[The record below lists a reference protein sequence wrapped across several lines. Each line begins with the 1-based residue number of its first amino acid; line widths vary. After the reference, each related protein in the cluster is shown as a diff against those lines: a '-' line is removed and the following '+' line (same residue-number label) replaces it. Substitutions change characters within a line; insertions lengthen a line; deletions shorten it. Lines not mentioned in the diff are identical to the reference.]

1 MSGRYVQDILRPGM
15 SEHLPRGLWLE
26 LPVTK
31 GPLLPQQRSSIAVQE
46 GLAPN
51 KVGGQ
56 GLSLALVSML
66 WSLKNL
72 QPRQDGKTKSL
83 QDDFI
88 VVLIY
93 VLFSQIQDPQKNECY
108 CFLLFPP
115 KVTKPGTLL
124 LGSTISDNLRFQN
137 EICALTRVPP
147 QIQFEV
153 KTLGVSR
160 DANCC
165 QEISEEKFPQMEQ
178 SLGVCRDTMRAGNV
192 PMEMPCGTPL
202 EVKN

>member
-1 MSGRYVQDILRPGM
+1 MSGRYMQDILRPGM

-26 LPVTK
+26 LPVTE

-93 VLFSQIQDPQKNECY
+93 VLFSQIQDPQKNECS

-160 DANCC
+160 DANRGAKRSVKRSFPKWSRV
-165 QEISEEKFPQMEQ
+165 QGFVEIP
-178 SLGVCRDTMRAGNV
+178 
-192 PMEMPCGTPL
+192 
-202 EVKN
+202 